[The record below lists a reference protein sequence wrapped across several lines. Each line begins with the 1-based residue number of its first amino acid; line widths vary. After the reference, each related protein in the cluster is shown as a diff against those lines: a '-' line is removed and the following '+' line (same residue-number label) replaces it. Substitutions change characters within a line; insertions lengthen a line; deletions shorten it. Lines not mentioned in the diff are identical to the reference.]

1 MCLNDVLTTLRDEG
15 VNITE
20 NDIRAALRSGRLE
33 RPPFDGSRRF
43 VFGPDHLARLRQL
56 YGQREC

>member
-15 VNITE
+15 LDITE

-33 RPPFDGSRRF
+33 RPSYDGSRRF
-43 VFGPDHLARLRQL
+43 VFGPRHLARLRKL
-56 YGQREC
+56 YGKKTR